1 MKLTIE
7 KGESAP
13 DTARSSFLWL
23 AWTMAPSNRDPETAL
38 PELRQKIT
46 GLVARNAVA
55 MVQCAIDGVMEEGQ
69 YQAIKYLFEMVGIYP
84 ASAGADDAPED
95 TLSKVLLRRLGV
107 DESGLTPGSGQ
118 DTQIHP
124 VE

>member
-1 MKLTIE
+1 M
-7 KGESAP
+7 
-13 DTARSSFLWL
+13 AR
-23 AWTMAPSNRDPETAL
+23 RDRGSEATL

-46 GLVARNAVA
+46 DLVARNAVA

-84 ASAGADDAPED
+84 ATAGEDDAPED
-95 TLSKVLLRRLGV
+95 TLSKVLLRHLGV
-107 DESGLTPGSGQ
+107 DENKSSEGSGSGREIQ
-118 DTQIHP
+118 VHP

>member
-1 MKLTIE
+1 MKITI
-7 KGESAP
+7 KKKTGRAHKARLLLLGPIMARKAP
-13 DTARSSFLWL
+13 GSDA
-23 AWTMAPSNRDPETAL
+23 NL

-84 ASAGADDAPED
+84 PMAGDNDVPED
-95 TLSKVLLRRLGV
+95 TLSKVLLRHLGV
-107 DESGLTPGSGQ
+107 DGKSQDVSDASGESHV
-118 DTQIHP
+118 HP
-124 VE
+124 VK